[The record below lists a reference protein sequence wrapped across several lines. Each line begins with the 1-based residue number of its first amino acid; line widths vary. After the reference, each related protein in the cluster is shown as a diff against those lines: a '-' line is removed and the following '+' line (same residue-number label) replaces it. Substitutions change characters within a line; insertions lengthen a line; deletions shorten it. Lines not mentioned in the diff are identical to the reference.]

1 MRGRGYP
8 GQRNSFGDIV
18 VAQILIHGFHT
29 GLNDRDDPPSDDL
42 KALISVQ
49 AAHVCLCTLLVKSSS

>member
-8 GQRNSFGDIV
+8 GHRDSFGEII
-18 VAQILIHGFHT
+18 VAQILIHGFHV
-29 GLNDRDDPPSDDL
+29 GLNDGDDPLSDDI

-49 AAHVCLCTLLVKSSS
+49 AAQVGLCTF

>member
-18 VAQILIHGFHT
+18 IAQILIHGFHT
-29 GLNDRDDPPSDDL
+29 GLNDGNDPLSDDL
-42 KALISVQ
+42 KALISVK
-49 AAHVCLCTLLVKSSS
+49 AAHVGL